1 MQLLKLSE
9 VAKLLRVSNL
19 TVRRWVGR
27 RDLHAYKHERNERYL
42 FDPEVIEAFIKNGY
56 KVKECK

>member
-1 MQLLKLSE
+1 MKLLKLSE

-27 RDLHAYKHERNERYL
+27 GDLQAYKHERNARYL
-42 FDPEVIEAFIKNGY
+42 FDPKVIEALIKNEY
-56 KVKECK
+56 EVK

>member
-19 TVRRWVGR
+19 TIRRWVAAGNIQ
-27 RDLHAYKHERNERYL
+27 AYKHERNARYL
-42 FDPEVIEAFIKNGY
+42 FDPKVIEALIKNEY
-56 KVKECK
+56 EVK